1 VLLAIDIGNTNIVCG
16 TFRGDALA
24 AKWRL
29 STRPER
35 TPDEYGLDCVQQCRL
50 HGLEP
55 AAFRAVAVA
64 SVVPALDAVV
74 ERMCRTYF
82 QREPLFVN
90 ASNQNILRV
99 DYRPPADAGAD
110 RIVNAAG
117 AYRKHGGPLVV
128 LDFGTATTLDAV
140 SRDGIYL
147 GGAIAPGIHLAAE
160 ALASR
165 TARLPRVA
173 FARPPQ
179 PIGRSTL
186 ESLQSGLYY
195 GQLFLVEGLV
205 GLYRESLGPGTR
217 VIATG
222 GLADAFGGDLP
233 WVDAQ
238 EPDLTLEGLYYIYRS
253 ITDG

>member
-1 VLLAIDIGNTNIVCG
+1 VLLAIDIGNTNITCG
-16 TFRGDALA
+16 VFREDALT

-29 STRPER
+29 ATRPDR
-35 TPDEYGLDCVQQCRL
+35 TADEYGLACVQLCRL
-50 HGLEP
+50 NGLEP
-55 AAFRAVAVA
+55 EAVRAVVVA
-64 SVVPALDAVV
+64 SVVPPLDDLV
-74 ERMCRTYF
+74 ERMSHRYF
-82 QREPLFVN
+82 HREPHFVN
-90 ASNQNILRV
+90 ASNQKLIRV
-99 DYRPPADAGAD
+99 EYRPPADAGVD
-110 RIVNAAG
+110 RIVNAAA
-117 AYRKHGGPLVV
+117 AYRKHGGPLVI

-140 SRDGIYL
+140 GPDGVFL

-165 TARLPRVA
+165 TARLPGVA
-173 FARPPQ
+173 IVKPPQ

-186 ESLQSGLYY
+186 EGLQSGLYY
-195 GQLFLVEGLV
+195 GHLFMVEGLV
-205 GLYRESLGPGTR
+205 GLFKESLGPGTR

-233 WVDAQ
+233 WVDAR

>member
-16 TFRGDALA
+16 AFRGDALA

-29 STRPER
+29 ATRPDR
-35 TPDEYGLDCVQQCRL
+35 TADEYGLDCVQLARL
-50 HGLEP
+50 RGLEP
-55 AAFRAVAVA
+55 ESVRAVAVA
-64 SVVPALDAVV
+64 SVVPSLDAVI

-90 ASNQNILRV
+90 AGNQRILQV
-99 DYRPPADAGAD
+99 DYRPPADVGAD
-110 RIVNAAG
+110 RIVNAAA

-140 SRDGIYL
+140 SRDGVFL

-173 FARPPQ
+173 FAKPPQ

-186 ESLQSGLYY
+186 EGIQSGLYY
-195 GQLFLVEGLV
+195 GHLFLVEGLV
-205 GLYRESLGPGTR
+205 KLFRESLGAGAR

-222 GLADAFGGDLP
+222 GLSDALGGDLP
-233 WVDAQ
+233 WVDER

-253 ITDG
+253 NTDG

>member
-1 VLLAIDIGNTNIVCG
+1 MLLAIDIGNTNITCG
-16 TFRGDALA
+16 VFRGEALA
-24 AKWRL
+24 AQWRL
-29 STRPER
+29 ATRADR
-35 TPDEYGLDCVQQCRL
+35 TADEYGLDCLQLCR
-50 HGLEP
+50 HRGLEP
-55 AAFRAVAVA
+55 GAIREVAVT
-64 SVVPALDAVV
+64 SVVPPLDAVV
-74 ERMCRTYF
+74 DRMCRAYF

-90 ASNQNILRV
+90 AANQRILRV

-140 SRDGIYL
+140 SRDGVFL

-160 ALASR
+160 VLASR
-165 TARLPRVA
+165 TARLPRVP

-186 ESLQSGLYY
+186 EGIQSGLYY
-195 GQLFLVEGLV
+195 GHLFLVEGLV
-205 GLYRESLGPGTR
+205 GLFKESLGPGTR

-222 GLADAFGGDLP
+222 GLADALSGDPP
-233 WVDAQ
+233 WLDAR

-253 ITDG
+253 IVDE